1 LFPEIKEEA
10 GQKEVK
16 IGYIPIFF
24 NFINSMTKEQIKNK
38 IETLAKQYNKFG
50 FEIIYF
56 ESMRSFKL

>member
-1 LFPEIKEEA
+1 
-10 GQKEVK
+10 
-16 IGYIPIFF
+16 
-24 NFINSMTKEQIKNK
+24 MTKEQIKNK